1 MGVTPTPAK
10 GSVRVITRRITP
22 IPDPSPIQG
31 EGGSLLAVARK
42 AAGPAGQPAP

>member
-31 EGGSLLAVARK
+31 EGGSLLALKER
-42 AAGPAGQPAP
+42 PAGQAPP